1 MTITKKAIMMI
12 CVILSAAVGS
22 AQQRITTSNIDVRA
36 TDNYLT
42 VSADL
47 VLDSLRLGKNQQIF
61 ITPIIKSGA
70 DAIVDLPSVLV
81 NGRNM
86 HISYQRG
93 VLRNFKEI
101 KRHDIAKEVERN
113 NGKPQTVDYIARIPL
128 QPWMR
133 SHGASVAF
141 VYDSCGCGTAYAQ
154 SISPDITIFSNPVE
168 KMQALMLTPEVTE
181 LPVEVH
187 EGKARVQF
195 EVNRTELHA
204 DPYVC
209 RNGQRIDNRSQLGLI
224 DDSVKYALTDKNVEL
239 AGIRLCGYAS
249 PESPYLHNEELADGR
264 SRALAEYL
272 AERYQLPKSSVKYSS
287 VPENWGEFRTEVLNS
302 NEISEKEREQLLQL
316 IDEPATSPED
326 FDRKEKI
333 LKTDPRFAR
342 LYRTKILP
350 EWFPR
355 LRATTFAIQ
364 TRLKPMSDAELAEV
378 IKSTPEKMSL
388 NQMYRVAL
396 LYPEGSDD
404 FNRVI
409 EIALK
414 HYPNDPTAIIN
425 AATAYVNHGE
435 YDRARALLV
444 KAGDTPEANNLR
456 GIVATADERY
466 DDAIRYFEKAGELPA
481 ARQNLELLK

>member
-1 MTITKKAIMMI
+1 MTIIKKAITLI
-12 CVILSAAVGS
+12 CVILCAAVGS
-22 AQQRITTSNIDVRA
+22 AQQRVATSNIDVRS

-42 VSADL
+42 VSADI
-47 VLDSLRLGKNQQIF
+47 VLDSLRLDKNQQIF
-61 ITPIIKSGA
+61 ITPIIQSGSGA
-70 DAIVDLPSVLV
+70 SVDLPSVLV

-93 VLRNFKEI
+93 VLRKFKEI
-101 KRHDIAKEVERN
+101 RSREIAKEVERA
-113 NGKPQTVDYIARIPL
+113 NGKAQTVDYIARVPM

-133 SHGASVAF
+133 SNSASLAF

-154 SISPDITIFSNPVE
+154 SISPAIAIFSNPVS

-204 DPYVC
+204 EPYVC
-209 RNGQRIDNRSQLGLI
+209 RSGQRIDNRSQLGLI
-224 DDSVKYALTDKNVEL
+224 DDSVQYALTDKNVEL

-249 PESPYLHNEELADGR
+249 PESPYRHNEELADGR

-287 VPENWGEFRTEVLNS
+287 VPENWAEFRVEVLNS
-302 NEISEKEREQLLQL
+302 NEISDKEREQLLQL
-316 IDEPATSPED
+316 IDEPAATPED
-326 FDRKEKI
+326 YDRKEKT

-350 EWFPR
+350 VWFPR

-378 IKSTPEKMSL
+378 IMATPEKMSL
-388 NQMYRVAL
+388 NQMYRFAL

-409 EIALK
+409 EIALR
-414 HYPNDPTAIIN
+414 HYPSDPTAIIN

-466 DDAIRYFEKAGELPA
+466 DDAARYFEKAGDLPA
-481 ARQNLELLK
+481 ARHNLELLK